1 MCYASNCCKMK
12 YKRIQQSNRA
22 LYSFKWIYCQ
32 TRLKAKIQ
40 IHSIFITFPCY
51 LKCLLYIMCILS
63 LLNSTVS
70 EQLSRDSNVKWSDI
84 DILFLILARLFL
96 PGSIGKNIGD
106 IEHESVVVPNTSI
119 HCLLWRFWEKQSQ
132 KGLMKTY
139 SRGNKKDKINKILLF
154 WGYLPEIPAVVFH
167 SGTMT
172 CYETLKFFRGLGDI
186 EMTACQYTGDEY

>member
-1 MCYASNCCKMK
+1 MLSEV
-12 YKRIQQSNRA
+12 
-22 LYSFKWIYCQ
+22 LTIY
-32 TRLKAKIQ
+32 
-40 IHSIFITFPCY
+40 
-51 LKCLLYIMCILS
+51 ILS

-154 WGYLPEIPAVVFH
+154 WGYLPEIPAVVFY